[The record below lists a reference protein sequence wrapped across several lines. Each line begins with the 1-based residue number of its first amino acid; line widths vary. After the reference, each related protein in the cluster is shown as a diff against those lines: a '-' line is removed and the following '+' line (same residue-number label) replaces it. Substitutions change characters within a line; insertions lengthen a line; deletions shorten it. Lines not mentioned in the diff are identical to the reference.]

1 MNVELHP
8 YLLRLKRI
16 QRCVRATLAHQRK
29 KNRVDIFMILQRI
42 DYKFNRQELG
52 HKVVGEMRYTFANDI
67 LDALANVNVA
77 MDYLHELGYPK
88 MSNKMIDGL
97 VNTASLTIHER
108 QIGYTR
114 MEWSMEKVK
123 MEQVKKYRPSYSLS
137 RKNWDGL
144 IEYLPPIFENINEA
158 HVWLNHNYQ
167 YVPRS
172 LDNSE

>member
-1 MNVELHP
+1 MNTEVQ
-8 YLLRLKRI
+8 RI
-16 QRCVRATLAHQRK
+16 DRCVRATLTHQRK
-29 KNRVDIFMILQRI
+29 KNRVDIFMILQRV
-42 DYKFNRQELG
+42 DYKINRQKLD
-52 HKVVGEMRYTFANDI
+52 HKNDI
-67 LDALANVNVA
+67 ILALANVKYA
-77 MDYLHELGYPK
+77 MSLLHSMGYPNIGDK
-88 MSNKMIDGL
+88 MMDSL